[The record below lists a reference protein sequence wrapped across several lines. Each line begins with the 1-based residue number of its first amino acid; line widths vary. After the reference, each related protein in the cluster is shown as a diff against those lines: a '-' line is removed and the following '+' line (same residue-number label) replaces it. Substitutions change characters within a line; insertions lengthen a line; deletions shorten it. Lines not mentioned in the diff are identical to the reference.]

1 MKKEDES
8 EVAVV
13 PDADGIEDPGL
24 KAGNVAPSWALMYA
38 PMAHVSAMRETSVVF
53 AALIGMFAL
62 GESFGPRRII
72 AALMVASGLI
82 IMQLFG

>member
-1 MKKEDES
+1 MHWWRTG
-8 EVAVV
+8 VIGGGMCAIAYALVV
-13 PDADGIEDPGL
+13 
-24 KAGNVAPSWALMYA
+24 WALMSA

-72 AALMVASGLI
+72 AALMVTAGLI